1 MCWFGLLLS
10 SYGEWYVCNTL
21 YTCARAHTHAHTHTR
36 ARARP
41 CVCTTKHIRT
51 RTHTYTHTHTHTHT
65 HKHSHTHTHR
75 TCTHMQVLL
84 HTLLQFFSSSAQLV
98 LVHPAQREL
107 VPMGDPPLALDAVAD
122 AKCFTVVA
130 DMLGIHFEILYSAHQ

>member
-1 MCWFGLLLS
+1 MVNGM
-10 SYGEWYVCNTL
+10 YVTPCTH
-21 YTCARAHTHAHTHTR
+21 ARAHTRMHTHTR
-36 ARARP
+36 ARARAP
-41 CVCTTKHIRT
+41 AYAQPN
-51 RTHTYTHTHTHTHT
+51 TYAHAHTHTHTHTHT

-122 AKCFTVVA
+122 AKYFTVVA